1 MARDQSAD
9 RNANAITEM
18 KVMKAKKTQR
28 TAKGR
33 KTTARRQPAKAK
45 ASGKRKPQQK
55 RSPKATAKRQQQK
68 TRKTA
73 GRQQKAIPAEQRRQA
88 NTTAQDG
95 EVNELVAQMLDKVVK
110 VGSSYQVDL
119 DLWNKGN
126 GGEPQNQTVWRRYS
140 LPELRRS
147 LALHDYPLDFI
158 HNALA
163 RYQDDV
169 DAKVINSAHHLD
181 SLPLRPAGYQVIGD
195 QEWFLDKDSSPI
207 VPAKGDPKPV
217 IKACCRLFGMEAPI
231 LIGWLRGCLESQ
243 LAYAA
248 QARGQESDYRQRA
261 SQTLCV
267 VGPPN
272 TGKTNVL
279 IKLIV
284 EGLLGQSTSIPASW
298 FNESNYFADFM
309 MKSPVWVADDVAA
322 FKCQAERKRGA
333 TRLKEVAYG
342 SKFSVESKHRASF
355 DANYPSTRII
365 LCNDDELSLQRSL
378 IDYNETPDKVLIL
391 HNSGDA
397 GFKADYGGNNDK
409 MNSTIREAIPAFAY
423 WLLHSYRL
431 PKWATATENSAR
443 HMVMDGGYVSPH
455 VAAALSEFDD
465 ACILM
470 QHIADVYARDKG
482 IADQWLS
489 QAELLDAI
497 HEHVTKV
504 YRPTSN
510 MLGRSLAKCCERWGN
525 LIEGKRR
532 NQGMRF
538 LLKKG
543 AGWKKQLLCTY
554 PKRVAQVDMNL
565 LKAAGLL
572 NDRSY
577 RKELDTYIKVI
588 DGKCC

>member
-1 MARDQSAD
+1 MKGK
-9 RNANAITEM
+9 AIRKTTGT
-18 KVMKAKKTQR
+18 KTKAAGKKTTQR
-28 TAKGR
+28 KAKGR
-33 KTTARRQPAKAK
+33 KTTGKRQPEKAK

-55 RSPKATAKRQQQK
+55 GRPRTTAKGQQQK
-68 TRKTA
+68 CKKKD
-73 GRQQKAIPAEQRRQA
+73 GRRQKALPAKQSSQA
-88 NTTAQDG
+88 DVTVQKGG
-95 EVNELVAQMLDKVVK
+95 EDELHTLLLDKVVK
-110 VGSSYQVDL
+110 VGSHYQVKL
-119 DLWNKGN
+119 DLWNEAEGDA
-126 GGEPQNQTVWRRYS
+126 PQDQNAWRRYS
-140 LPELRRS
+140 LPEFKRS

-181 SLPLRPAGYQVIGD
+181 SLPLRPAGYQVIGG

-207 VPAKGDPKPV
+207 TPVKGDPKPV

-231 LIGWLRGCLESQ
+231 LIGWMRGCLESQ

-248 QARGQESDYRQRA
+248 RVRGQESDYRQRA

-267 VGPPN
+267 VGRPN
-272 TGKTNVL
+272 TGKTNVF

-284 EGLLGQSTSIPASW
+284 EGVLGQSTSIPAPW
-298 FNESNYFADFM
+298 FNESSYFADFM
-309 MKSPVWVADDVAA
+309 MKSSVWVADDVAA
-322 FKCQAERKRGA
+322 FRCQAERKHA
-333 TRLKEVAYG
+333 ANQLKGVAYG
-342 SKFSVESKHRASF
+342 GKFSVESKHRAAF

-365 LCNDDELSLQRSL
+365 LCNDDELSLRRSL

-397 GFKADYGGNNDK
+397 GFDADYGGNNDK
-409 MNSTIREAIPAFAY
+409 MDAVIKDAIPAFAY

-470 QHIADVYARDKG
+470 QHIADVYAKDKG
-482 IADQWLS
+482 LADQWVS

-497 HEHVTKV
+497 REHVTKG

-538 LLKKG
+538 RLKK
-543 AGWKKQLLCTY
+543 AADWKKPRLCAC

-565 LKAAGLL
+565 LKAAGLQ
-572 NDRSY
+572 NDRAY

-588 DGKCC
+588 DGKCR

>member
-1 MARDQSAD
+1 
-9 RNANAITEM
+9 
-18 KVMKAKKTQR
+18 MKANTGRKSTGAKTKAASKKTMQR
-28 TAKGR
+28 KAEGR
-33 KTTARRQPAKAK
+33 KTTIKRRPEKVK

-55 RSPKATAKRQQQK
+55 RSLKATAKG
-68 TRKTA
+68 A
-73 GRQQKAIPAEQRRQA
+73 QQKAKQTVGRKQKVLSPAQGRQA
-88 NTTAQDG
+88 DATAQDG

-119 DLWNKGN
+119 DLWNE
-126 GGEPQNQTVWRRYS
+126 GEGDEHQTQTVWRRYS
-140 LPELRRS
+140 LPELKRS
-147 LALHDYPLDFI
+147 LAVHKFPI
-158 HNALA
+158 PCINNALA
-163 RYQDDV
+163 RYQDNV
-169 DAKVINSAHHLD
+169 EAKVIRGDYHRD
-181 SLPLRPAGYQVIGD
+181 SLPLRPAGYQVIGG

-248 QARGQESDYRQRA
+248 RARGQESDYRQRA

-267 VGPPN
+267 VGRTN

-284 EGLLGQSTSIPASW
+284 EGLLGQSTGIPASW

-409 MNSTIREAIPAFAY
+409 MDSAIREAIPAFAY

-431 PKWATATENSAR
+431 PKWATPMKSSER

-455 VAAALSEFDD
+455 IAVALSESDE
-465 ACILM
+465 ASVLM
-470 QHIADVYARDKG
+470 QYLADAYAKDKG
-482 IADQWLS
+482 IAGQWVS
-489 QAELLDAI
+489 QAELLDSI
-497 HEHVTKV
+497 REHVITG
-504 YRPTSN
+504 YRPSSN

-525 LIEGKRR
+525 LIECKRS

-538 LLKKG
+538 RLQKV
-543 AGWKKQLLCTY
+543 AGWKKQFLCTY
-554 PKRVAQVDMNL
+554 PKRVAQVDMSL
-565 LKAAGLL
+565 LKAAGLQ

-588 DGKCC
+588 DGKRS